1 MLRDDGN
8 GNADYVVP
16 PMGEVVLSR
25 KELQKGVSKLAR
37 QIRRDYIDTGKPL
50 VLLCILNGATAF
62 LDELTVV
69 LRRLN
74 IQYAVEYI
82 ELRSYDQDGS
92 TGEVIVGGGDKTLS
106 ALRLRLKGKHVLVI
120 EDIIDTS
127 RTIKFA
133 VKLVREMN
141 PASLRVCAM
150 FIKRK
155 RSNWLWRLPH
165 FLGAIFGIPHVY
177 AIKVI
182 DDLFVVGSGLDFG
195 VEAEG
200 VGKTRFYPGLPDVC
214 VITTAAIRYAQNQAY
229 AQSQKAKRKEKV

>member
-1 MLRDDGN
+1 MLRNDGN
-8 GNADYVVP
+8 GNADYVP

-25 KELQKGVSKLAR
+25 RELQKRVPKLAR
-37 QIRRDYIDTGKPL
+37 QIRRDHMDIGKPL

-82 ELRSYDQDGS
+82 ELRSYDQDES
-92 TGEVIVGGGDKTLS
+92 TGEVIVGGGDETLS
-106 ALRLRLKGKHVLVI
+106 ALRLRLEGKLVWLI
-120 EDIIDTS
+120 EDIIDTG
-127 RTIKFA
+127 RTIEFA
-133 VKLVREMN
+133 VKRVREMN

-155 RSNWLWRLPH
+155 RSNRLWRLPH

-195 VEAEG
+195 VEAG
-200 VGKTRFYPGLPDVC
+200 DIGTIRFYSGLPDVC
-214 VITTAAIRYAQNQAY
+214 VITTAAIRDAQDQAY
-229 AQSQKAKRKEKV
+229 AQSQKAKRNEKV